1 MASSCPQLRQRPT
14 KQQILYLTM
23 SHFFPSLGEVTKENQ
38 SILDLYKR
46 EGLVVM
52 ALFAR
57 PFSAILDDSF
67 LAPLLSMCHVS
78 WPRSDSVY
86 LNFTSAYLLTL
97 SQFDPCLRQSISIW
111 PLSDS
116 VWLRVYELHVVAPYS
131 QTRWPRIF
139 VLSAYAA
146 FVTRWAELDHPTK
159 VKAIDLAKVFLKEMP
174 WRAERRRAMW
184 FSSLFLKKEQV
195 ATIIIVISHEEEQE

>member
-1 MASSCPQLRQRPT
+1 
-14 KQQILYLTM
+14 M

-78 WPRSDSVY
+78 
-86 LNFTSAYLLTL
+86 
-97 SQFDPCLRQSISIW
+97 
-111 PLSDS
+111 
-116 VWLRVYELHVVAPYS
+116 
-131 QTRWPRIF
+131 
-139 VLSAYAA
+139 
-146 FVTRWAELDHPTK
+146 
-159 VKAIDLAKVFLKEMP
+159 
-174 WRAERRRAMW
+174 
-184 FSSLFLKKEQV
+184 
-195 ATIIIVISHEEEQE
+195 